1 VSGGRGAAV
10 LLRTAGT
17 TPAGGGG
24 WACAPAQDAPRL
36 RGPRKKREAA
46 PVQPR
51 LPVLSGFSF
60 ASEVK
65 PPAAAPKPKK
75 APRPRVKN
83 DPRLVAAA
91 RELRDRWLEHVNA
104 DASALLT
111 EAKYDVSRRIEGREA
126 GPQRRLL
133 AG

>member
-1 VSGGRGAAV
+1 MDSCSDKVARTVNRRGRIVVGND
-10 LLRTAGT
+10 TAG
-17 TPAGGGG
+17 
-24 WACAPAQDAPRL
+24 APR
-36 RGPRKKREAA
+36 RGTRA
-46 PVQPR
+46 
-51 LPVLSGFSF
+51 
-60 ASEVK
+60 K

-104 DASALLT
+104 DPSALLT
-111 EAKYDVSRRIEGREA
+111 EAKYDVGRRIERRAVERE
-126 GPQRRLL
+126 RRLL